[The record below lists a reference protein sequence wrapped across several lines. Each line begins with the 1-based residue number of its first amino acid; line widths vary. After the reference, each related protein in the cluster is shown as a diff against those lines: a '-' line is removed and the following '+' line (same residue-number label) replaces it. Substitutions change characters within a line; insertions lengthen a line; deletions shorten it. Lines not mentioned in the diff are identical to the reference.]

1 MPDGPR
7 TRRCP
12 IEKNLRINQGIRSP
26 SVRVIDL
33 EGKQLGVLTIQEALA
48 EAAKSGLDL
57 VEVAPN
63 SNPPVCRIMDYG
75 KFRYQQSKKL
85 QVARKSA
92 ATVQIKEI
100 RLRPKTDE
108 HDREIKIRK
117 IKEFLEEN
125 NKVKISML
133 FRGREIAYTGI
144 GLKIMESI
152 RNELESVA
160 TVEQHPKVEGRN
172 MVMVVSPKK

>member
-1 MPDGPR
+1 M
-7 TRRCP
+7 
-12 IEKNLRINQGIRSP
+12 P
-26 SVRVIDL
+26 SVRVIDF
-33 EGKQLGVLTIQEALA
+33 EGKQLGILPIAEALA
-48 EAAKSGLDL
+48 EAGKVGMDL

-75 KFRYQQSKKL
+75 KFRYQQSKKM

-100 RLRPKTDE
+100 RMRPKIDE
-108 HDREIKIRK
+108 HDRGIKIRK
-117 IKEFLEEN
+117 VKEFLEDGD
-125 NKVKISML
+125 KVKISML

-152 RNELESVA
+152 REELESIA
-160 TVEQHPKVEGRN
+160 TVEQHPKIEGRS

>member
-1 MPDGPR
+1 MPSG
-7 TRRCP
+7 RRCP
-12 IEKNLRINQGIRSP
+12 IEKNLRINQGIRVP
-26 SVRVIDL
+26 QVRVIDF
-33 EGKQLGVLTIQEALA
+33 EGKQLGILPIA
-48 EAAKSGLDL
+48 EAMAEAVRVGMDL

-75 KFRYQQSKKL
+75 KFRYQQSKKM

-92 ATVQIKEI
+92 ATVQIKEM
-100 RLRPKTDE
+100 RLRPKIDE

-117 IKEFLEEN
+117 VKEFLEDGD
-125 NKVKISML
+125 KVKISML

-152 RNELESVA
+152 RDELESIA
-160 TVEQHPKVEGRN
+160 TVEQQPRIEGRS

>member
-1 MPDGPR
+1 V
-7 TRRCP
+7 
-12 IEKNLRINQGIRSP
+12 P
-26 SVRVIDL
+26 SVRVIDF
-33 EGKQLGVLTIQEALA
+33 EGKQLGVLPIAEALA
-48 EAAKSGLDL
+48 EAVKAGMDL

-75 KFRYQQSKKL
+75 KFRYQQSKKM

-100 RLRPKTDE
+100 RMRPKIDE

-117 IKEFLEEN
+117 IKEFLEDGD
-125 NKVKISML
+125 KVKISML

-144 GLKIMESI
+144 GLKIMESV
-152 RNELESVA
+152 RDELEGVA
-160 TVEQHPKVEGRN
+160 TVEQHPRIEGRS

>member
-1 MPDGPR
+1 MPTG
-7 TRRCP
+7 RRCT
-12 IEKNLRINQGIRSP
+12 IEKHLRINQGIRVP
-26 SVRVIDL
+26 QVRVIDF
-33 EGKQLGVLTIQEALA
+33 EGKQLGILPIAEALA
-48 EAAKSGLDL
+48 EAGKVGMDL

-92 ATVQIKEI
+92 AAVQIKEM
-100 RLRPKTDE
+100 RLRPKIDE

-117 IKEFLEEN
+117 VKEFLEEGD
-125 NKVKISML
+125 KVKISML
-133 FRGREIAYTGI
+133 FRGREIAYTSI

-152 RNELESVA
+152 REELESIA
-160 TVEQHPKVEGRN
+160 TVEQHPRIEGRS

>member
-1 MPDGPR
+1 MPSGG
-7 TRRCP
+7 RCP
-12 IEKNLRINQGIRSP
+12 IEKNLRINQGIRVP
-26 SVRVIDL
+26 QVRVIDF
-33 EGKQLGVLTIQEALA
+33 EGKQLGILPIAEALA
-48 EAAKSGLDL
+48 EAGKVGMDL

-92 ATVQIKEI
+92 ATVQIKEM
-100 RLRPKTDE
+100 RLRPKIDG

-117 IKEFLEEN
+117 VKEFLEEGD
-125 NKVKISML
+125 KVKISML
-133 FRGREIAYTGI
+133 FRGREIAYTSI
-144 GLKIMESI
+144 GYKIMESI
-152 RNELESVA
+152 REELESIA
-160 TVEQHPKVEGRN
+160 TVEQHPRIEGRS

>member
-1 MPDGPR
+1 V
-7 TRRCP
+7 
-12 IEKNLRINQGIRSP
+12 P
-26 SVRVIDL
+26 SVRVIDF
-33 EGKQLGVLTIQEALA
+33 EGKQLGVLPIAEALA
-48 EAAKSGLDL
+48 EAVKVGMDL

-75 KFRYQQSKKL
+75 KFRYQQSKKM

-100 RLRPKTDE
+100 RMRPKIDE

-117 IKEFLEEN
+117 IKEFLEDGD
-125 NKVKISML
+125 KVKISML

-144 GLKIMESI
+144 GLKIMESV
-152 RNELESVA
+152 RDELEGVA
-160 TVEQHPKVEGRN
+160 TVEQHPRIEGRS

>member
-1 MPDGPR
+1 V
-7 TRRCP
+7 
-12 IEKNLRINQGIRSP
+12 P
-26 SVRVIDL
+26 SVRVIDF
-33 EGKQLGVLTIQEALA
+33 EGKQLGVLPIAEALA
-48 EAAKSGLDL
+48 EAAKVGMDL

-100 RLRPKTDE
+100 RMRPKIDE
-108 HDREIKIRK
+108 HDRGIKIRK
-117 IKEFLEEN
+117 IKEFLEDGD
-125 NKVKISML
+125 KVKISML

-144 GLKIMESI
+144 GLKIMESV
-152 RNELESVA
+152 RDELEGVA
-160 TVEQHPKVEGRN
+160 IVEQHPRIEGRS

>member
-1 MPDGPR
+1 M
-7 TRRCP
+7 
-12 IEKNLRINQGIRSP
+12 P
-26 SVRVIDL
+26 SVRVIDF
-33 EGKQLGVLTIQEALA
+33 EGKQLGILPIAEALS
-48 EAAKSGLDL
+48 EAVKAGMDL

-75 KFRYQQSKKL
+75 KFRYQQSKKM

-100 RLRPKTDE
+100 RMRPKIDE
-108 HDREIKIRK
+108 HDRGIKLRK
-117 IKEFLEEN
+117 VKEFLEDGD
-125 NKVKISML
+125 KVKISML

-152 RNELESVA
+152 REELESIA
-160 TVEQHPKVEGRN
+160 TVEQQPKIEGRS

>member
-1 MPDGPR
+1 M
-7 TRRCP
+7 
-12 IEKNLRINQGIRSP
+12 P
-26 SVRVIDL
+26 SVRVIDF
-33 EGKQLGVLTIQEALA
+33 EGKQLGVLPIAEALA
-48 EAAKSGLDL
+48 EAVKVGMDL

-75 KFRYQQSKKL
+75 KFRYQQSKKM

-100 RLRPKTDE
+100 RMRPKIDE

-117 IKEFLEEN
+117 IKEFLEDGD
-125 NKVKISML
+125 KVKISML

-144 GLKIMESI
+144 GLKIMESV
-152 RNELESVA
+152 RDELEGVA
-160 TVEQHPKVEGRN
+160 TVEQHPRIEGRS

>member
-1 MPDGPR
+1 M
-7 TRRCP
+7 
-12 IEKNLRINQGIRSP
+12 P
-26 SVRVIDL
+26 SVRVIDF
-33 EGKQLGVLTIQEALA
+33 EGKQLGVLPIAEALA
-48 EAAKSGLDL
+48 EAVKVGMDL

-100 RLRPKTDE
+100 RMRPKIDG

-117 IKEFLEEN
+117 IKEFLEDGD
-125 NKVKISML
+125 KVKISML

-144 GLKIMESI
+144 GLKIMESV
-152 RNELESVA
+152 RDELEGVA
-160 TVEQHPKVEGRN
+160 TVEQHPRIEGRS

>member
-1 MPDGPR
+1 M
-7 TRRCP
+7 
-12 IEKNLRINQGIRSP
+12 P
-26 SVRVIDL
+26 SVRVIDF
-33 EGKQLGVLTIQEALA
+33 EGKQLGVLPIAEALA
-48 EAAKSGLDL
+48 EAAKVGMDL

-75 KFRYQQSKKL
+75 KFRYQQSKKM

-100 RLRPKTDE
+100 RMRPKIDE

-117 IKEFLEEN
+117 IKEFLEDGD
-125 NKVKISML
+125 KVKISML
-133 FRGREIAYTGI
+133 FRGREIAYTNI
-144 GLKIMESI
+144 GLKIMESV
-152 RNELESVA
+152 RDELEGVS
-160 TVEQHPKVEGRN
+160 TVEQHPRIEGRS

>member
-1 MPDGPR
+1 M
-7 TRRCP
+7 
-12 IEKNLRINQGIRSP
+12 P
-26 SVRVIDL
+26 SVRVIDF
-33 EGKQLGVLTIQEALA
+33 EGKQLGVLPIAEALA
-48 EAAKSGLDL
+48 EAVKVGMDL

-75 KFRYQQSKKL
+75 KFRYQQSKKM

-100 RLRPKTDE
+100 RMRPKIDG

-117 IKEFLEEN
+117 IKEFLEDGD
-125 NKVKISML
+125 KVKISML

-144 GLKIMESI
+144 GLKIMESV
-152 RNELESVA
+152 RDELEGVA
-160 TVEQHPKVEGRN
+160 TVEQHPRIEGRS

>member
-1 MPDGPR
+1 MPSG
-7 TRRCP
+7 RRCP
-12 IEKNLRINQGIRSP
+12 IEKHLRINQGIRVP
-26 SVRVIDL
+26 QVRVIDF
-33 EGKQLGVLTIQEALA
+33 EGKQLGILPIAEALA
-48 EAAKSGLDL
+48 EAGKVGMDL

-92 ATVQIKEI
+92 AAVQIKEM
-100 RLRPKTDE
+100 RLRPKIDE

-117 IKEFLEEN
+117 VKEFLEEGD
-125 NKVKISML
+125 KVKISMI
-133 FRGREIAYTGI
+133 FRGREIAYPSI

-152 RNELESVA
+152 WEELESIA
-160 TVEQHPKVEGRN
+160 TVEQHPKIEGRS

>member
-1 MPDGPR
+1 MS
-7 TRRCP
+7 
-12 IEKNLRINQGIRSP
+12 Q
-26 SVRVIDL
+26 VRVIDS
-33 EGKQLGVLTIQEALA
+33 EGKQLGILPIAEALA
-48 EAAKSGLDL
+48 EAGKAGMDL

-75 KFRYQQSKKL
+75 KFRYQQSKKQ

-92 ATVQIKEI
+92 AAVQIKEM
-100 RLRPKTDE
+100 RMRPKIDG

-117 IKEFLEEN
+117 VKEFLEDGD
-125 NKVKISML
+125 KVKISML
-133 FRGREIAYTGI
+133 FRGREIAYTSI

-152 RNELESVA
+152 REELESIA
-160 TVEQHPKVEGRN
+160 TVEQHPRIEGRS

>member
-1 MPDGPR
+1 
-7 TRRCP
+7 
-12 IEKNLRINQGIRSP
+12 
-26 SVRVIDL
+26 VRVIDF
-33 EGKQLGVLTIQEALA
+33 EGKQLGILPIAEALA
-48 EAAKSGLDL
+48 EAGKVGMDL

-63 SNPPVCRIMDYG
+63 SSPPVCRIMDYG

-92 ATVQIKEI
+92 ATVQIKEM
-100 RLRPKTDE
+100 RLRPKIDE

-117 IKEFLEEN
+117 VKEFLEEGD
-125 NKVKISML
+125 KVKISML

-152 RNELESVA
+152 RDELESIA
-160 TVEQHPKVEGRN
+160 TVEQQPRIEGRS

>member
-1 MPDGPR
+1 MPTG
-7 TRRCP
+7 RRCT
-12 IEKNLRINQGIRSP
+12 IEKHLRINQGIRVP
-26 SVRVIDL
+26 QVRVIDF
-33 EGKQLGVLTIQEALA
+33 EGKQLGILPIAEALA
-48 EAAKSGLDL
+48 EAGKVGMDL

-92 ATVQIKEI
+92 AAVQIKEM
-100 RLRPKTDE
+100 RLRPKIDE

-117 IKEFLEEN
+117 VKEFLEEGD
-125 NKVKISML
+125 KVKISMI
-133 FRGREIAYTGI
+133 FRGREIAYTSI

-152 RNELESVA
+152 REELESIA
-160 TVEQHPKVEGRN
+160 TVEQHPKIEGRS

>member
-1 MPDGPR
+1 MPTG
-7 TRRCP
+7 RRCT
-12 IEKNLRINQGIRSP
+12 IEKHLRINQGIRVP
-26 SVRVIDL
+26 QVRVIDF
-33 EGKQLGVLTIQEALA
+33 EGKQLGILPIAEALA
-48 EAAKSGLDL
+48 EAGKVGMDL

-92 ATVQIKEI
+92 ATVQIKEM
-100 RLRPKTDE
+100 RLRPKIDE

-117 IKEFLEEN
+117 VKEFLEEGD
-125 NKVKISML
+125 KVKISML
-133 FRGREIAYTGI
+133 FRGREIAYTSI

-152 RNELESVA
+152 REELESIA
-160 TVEQHPKVEGRN
+160 TVEQHPKIEGRS

>member
-1 MPDGPR
+1 V
-7 TRRCP
+7 
-12 IEKNLRINQGIRSP
+12 P
-26 SVRVIDL
+26 SVRVIDF
-33 EGKQLGVLTIQEALA
+33 EGKQLGVLPITEALA
-48 EAAKSGLDL
+48 EAAKVGMDL

-75 KFRYQQSKKL
+75 KFRYQQSKKM

-100 RLRPKTDE
+100 RMRPKIDE

-117 IKEFLEEN
+117 IKEFLEDGD
-125 NKVKISML
+125 KVKISML

-144 GLKIMESI
+144 GLKIMESV
-152 RNELESVA
+152 RDELEGVA
-160 TVEQHPKVEGRN
+160 TVEQHPRIEGRS

>member
-1 MPDGPR
+1 MPSG
-7 TRRCP
+7 RRCP
-12 IEKNLRINQGIRSP
+12 IEKNLRINQGIRVP
-26 SVRVIDL
+26 QVRVIDF
-33 EGKQLGVLTIQEALA
+33 EGKQLGILPIAEALA
-48 EAAKSGLDL
+48 EAGKVGMDL

-63 SNPPVCRIMDYG
+63 SSPPVCRIMDYG

-92 ATVQIKEI
+92 ATVQIKEM
-100 RLRPKTDE
+100 RLRPKIDE

-117 IKEFLEEN
+117 VKEFLEEGD
-125 NKVKISML
+125 KVKISML

-152 RNELESVA
+152 RDELESIA
-160 TVEQHPKVEGRN
+160 TVEQQPRIEGRS

>member
-1 MPDGPR
+1 V
-7 TRRCP
+7 
-12 IEKNLRINQGIRSP
+12 P
-26 SVRVIDL
+26 SVRVIDF
-33 EGKQLGVLTIQEALA
+33 EGKQLGVLPITEALA
-48 EAAKSGLDL
+48 EAAKVGMDL

-100 RLRPKTDE
+100 RMRPKIDE

-117 IKEFLEEN
+117 IKEFLEDGD
-125 NKVKISML
+125 KVKISML

-144 GLKIMESI
+144 GLKIMESV
-152 RNELESVA
+152 RDELEGVA
-160 TVEQHPKVEGRN
+160 TVEQHPRIEGRS

>member
-1 MPDGPR
+1 V
-7 TRRCP
+7 
-12 IEKNLRINQGIRSP
+12 P
-26 SVRVIDL
+26 SVRVIDF
-33 EGKQLGVLTIQEALA
+33 EGKQLGILPIAEALA
-48 EAAKSGLDL
+48 EAAKSGMDL

-75 KFRYQQSKKL
+75 KFRYQQSKKM

-100 RLRPKTDE
+100 RMRPKIDE
-108 HDREIKIRK
+108 HDRGIKIRK
-117 IKEFLEEN
+117 VKEFLEDGD
-125 NKVKISML
+125 KVKISML

-152 RNELESVA
+152 REELESIA
-160 TVEQHPKVEGRN
+160 TVEQHPKIEGRS